1 MNRPFSHSGLGITGI
16 VLGSLAVFILFLDIT
31 FWMIFRSNN
40 YLTLSNQLIL
50 TILSILNIIIVIVGL
65 ISSLKGILQQERKKT
80 LAVIGLALNLFVLI
94 LYIIGVIILI
104 I

>member
-16 VLGSLAVFILFLDIT
+16 VLGSLAVFILLLDIT

-50 TILSILNIIIVIVGL
+50 TALSILNIIIVIVGL

>member
-16 VLGSLAVFILFLDIT
+16 VLGSLAVFILLLDIT

-50 TILSILNIIIVIVGL
+50 TVLSILNIIIVIVGL

>member
-50 TILSILNIIIVIVGL
+50 TALSILNIIIVIVGL